1 MTQTISARPD
11 PRSSLSWPRAALESI
26 ISFLAQ
32 TSQAMD
38 CAREAERLSRLSDA
52 ELYHLGVRRDEI
64 IQYAFRGFI
73 GH

>member
-1 MTQTISARPD
+1 MTHTTIAKTG
-11 PRSSLSWPRAALESI
+11 PRNEFSWPRAALESI

-52 ELYHLGVRRDEI
+52 ELYRLGVKRDEV
-64 IQYAFRGFI
+64 IQHAFRGFL